1 MLHLPDEFVWP
12 VYEGGSIG
20 NIPATVAEL
29 LGVPFTGLPP
39 LRPALWRPLGNVRR
53 VAVLIIDSMGWNL
66 LEAAQPYLDSVL
78 RQAAVVERL
87 TSVFPSTTVAA
98 LSSLW
103 TGLAPAQHGL
113 VGLSLFFPEYAV
125 AAQMLHFGPVF
136 RAYPDALIEAG
147 LEPETFLH
155 GPGFAEQLA
164 AAGVP
169 THAFKGNEIIDSALS
184 KMHDRG
190 VAGGHGVETAADMFV
205 QMRLLLEKTA
215 GEPLCLY
222 AYWPTI
228 DTLSHAYGWQH
239 PSVVAELRAL
249 FAQLQ
254 VELLQPLTAAAR
266 QDTALII
273 VADHGQVVS
282 PPDEIV
288 QLEEQPSLQEML
300 LMRPTGEPRVAY
312 LHARQGYQ
320 QDVIDYVNERLGQAM
335 VAVSAEE
342 ALAAGLFGPPP
353 HAPATRLRLGDVVA
367 ITRRGHL
374 LLTAKEKEKAGK
386 MVGRHGGM
394 TAAEMQVPWLGFR
407 LDQQFEI

>member
-1 MLHLPDEFVWP
+1 MMLLPDEFVRP
-12 VYEGGSIG
+12 AYEGGSIG
-20 NIPATVAEL
+20 NIPATVAGL

-39 LRPALWRPLGNVRR
+39 LPPDLWRPLGDVRR
-53 VAVLIIDSMGWNL
+53 VVVLIIDSLGWNL
-66 LEAAQPYLDSVL
+66 LEAAQPYLDPML
-78 RQAAVVERL
+78 RQAAVVGRL

-113 VGLSLFFPEYAV
+113 VGLRLFFPEYAV

-136 RAYPDALIEAG
+136 RAYPDALVEAG
-147 LEPETFLH
+147 LKPETFLH

-169 THAFKGNEIIDSALS
+169 SHAFKGNEIIDSALS

-190 VAGGHGVETAADMFV
+190 VAGGHGIVTVADMFV

-215 GEPLCLY
+215 GEPLYLC

-239 PSVVAELRAL
+239 PSVVAELRAI
-249 FAQLQ
+249 FAQLE
-254 VELLQPLTAAAR
+254 VELLRSLAVAAR
-266 QDTALII
+266 RDTALLI
-273 VADHGQVVS
+273 VADHGQVLS
-282 PPDEIV
+282 PPEQIV
-288 QLEEQPSLQEML
+288 SLEDHPVLQQML

-312 LHARQGYQ
+312 LHARQGYR
-320 QDVIDYVNERLGQAM
+320 QDVIDYVNEQLGQAM
-335 VAVSAEE
+335 VAVSAEK
-342 ALAAGLFGPPP
+342 ALADGLFGPMP
-353 HAPATRLRLGDVVA
+353 HAPATAQRLGDVVV

-394 TAAEMQVPWLGFR
+394 TGAEMQVPWLGFR
-407 LDQQFEI
+407 LDALA

>member
-1 MLHLPDEFVWP
+1 MLNLPDEFTGP
-12 VYEGGSIG
+12 AYEGNSIG
-20 NIPATVAEL
+20 NVPATVARL
-29 LGVPFTGLPP
+29 LDVPFAGLPP
-39 LRPALWRPLGNVRR
+39 LRPELWQPLGDVRR
-53 VAVLIIDSMGWNL
+53 VVVLIVDSLGWNL
-66 LEAAQPYLDSVL
+66 LEAVQPYLDPVL
-78 RQAAVVERL
+78 RQAAVIDRL

-125 AAQMLHFGPVF
+125 AAQMLHFSPIF
-136 RAYPDALIEAG
+136 RAYPDALVEAG

-155 GPGFAEQLA
+155 GPGMAEQLA

-169 THAFKGNEIIDSALS
+169 THAFKGKEIIDSVLS

-190 VAGGHGVETAADMFV
+190 VAGAHGVATAADMFV

-215 GEPLCLY
+215 GAPLYLC
-222 AYWPTI
+222 AYWPAI
-228 DTLSHAYGWQH
+228 DSLSHTYGWQH
-239 PSVVAELRAL
+239 PSVVAELRAV
-249 FAQLQ
+249 FSQLQ
-254 VELLQPLTAAAR
+254 VELLQPLSAAAR
-266 QDTALII
+266 QDTAFII

-282 PPDEIV
+282 PPDEII
-288 QLEEQPSLQEML
+288 QLEEHPSLQHLL

-312 LHARQGYQ
+312 LHARQGEQ
-320 QDVIDYVNERLGQAM
+320 QNVIDYVNERLGHAM
-335 VAVSAEE
+335 LAISAGD

-394 TAAEMQVPWLGFR
+394 TGAEMQVPWLGFR
-407 LDQQFEI
+407 LDALA